1 MSSTLS
7 HSSSQYPP
15 GSYGI
20 PSLLQLPPF
29 YGAAITAWSP
39 HMPVPS
45 DIPPM
50 GAGQLEQLA
59 KCGVV
64 IARYY
69 QLNLA
74 HGLLVGVIPRY
85 PHFILYMNS

>member
-1 MSSTLS
+1 MSSTQP

-39 HMPVPS
+39 HMPVPA

-69 QLNLA
+69 QLNYV
-74 HGLLVGVIPRY
+74 HGLLEEVIAY
-85 PHFILYMNS
+85 PHFI

>member
-1 MSSTLS
+1 
-7 HSSSQYPP
+7 
-15 GSYGI
+15 
-20 PSLLQLPPF
+20 
-29 YGAAITAWSP
+29 
-39 HMPVPS
+39 MPVPS

-69 QLNLA
+69 QLNLV
-74 HGLLVGVIPRY
+74 HGLLEEVIAY
-85 PHFILYMNS
+85 PHFI